1 MGRSSVLHFPGGSIQ
16 LNKRPKR
23 CSKVAAICPPAQRS
37 KRRQSLEPEHLTCPH
52 PAVAERKAERPEE
65 MKVEFPKEEMLPPGA
80 YVDTALSW
88 GAPTRGPFIVT
99 RSRIQPHQRKGV
111 PELQVKAL
119 TLQAK
124 GTNTSARHLSKVMP
138 PGNGKRGDSLLRSG
152 NASH

>member
-1 MGRSSVLHFPGGSIQ
+1 MGHSSVLHFPGGSIQ
-16 LNKRPKR
+16 PNKRPKR

-80 YVDTALSW
+80 YVDTALPW

-99 RSRIQPHQRKGV
+99 RSEYNPIKEKVFQSFRSRHLLFKLKAQTHLQGTSQRSC
-111 PELQVKAL
+111 
-119 TLQAK
+119 LQA
-124 GTNTSARHLSKVMP
+124 T
-138 PGNGKRGDSLLRSG
+138 GNEET
-152 NASH
+152 AF